1 MLLGDKT
8 LKEMLEKEIL
18 KETLQEKVNNCRAL
32 NEEIT

>member
-18 KETLQEKVNNCRAL
+18 KETLQEEVNNCRAL